1 MTTNWTSILSNRKN
15 RTAVTNF
22 ANGNMTG
29 REFYSAFANTSLGGH
44 VRNLLRSYGVDQ
56 ARKLARKALNRRELV

>member
-15 RTAVTNF
+15 RSAVTNF

-29 REFYSAFANTSLGGH
+29 REFYATFANTSLGGH
-44 VRNLLRSYGVDQ
+44 VRNLLRTYGVDR
-56 ARKLARKALNRRELV
+56 ARKLARKALNRREFA